1 MKGPFT
7 SLREQGLAA
16 VEQSYLTGPCLS
28 LLQQESS
35 SALAAK
41 ALHQTQQQQSSVS
54 FKNVCNDALQSHPS
68 GIPCFDPF
76 LTQELTLNCSMCRRG
91 SKARNFQ
98 TQKEELL
105 SPPEKAEGEK
115 NANQTP

>member
-16 VEQSYLTGPCLS
+16 GEQSYLTAPCHS

-54 FKNVCNDALQSHPS
+54 FKNVCNDALQSHPF

-76 LTQELTLNCSMCRRG
+76 LTQELTLNCSM

-105 SPPEKAEGEK
+105 SPPEKAEGK
-115 NANQTP
+115 KYANQTP